1 MKATDINVNGGE
13 MGIVFHGCAGSKIE
27 RLGVRGG
34 AGGTTSAGGSY
45 LYGTSVYIHSYGST
59 IPVELTSIWVHDN
72 NQRSYPD
79 EESFVMGVDSCG
91 DSHVEMKGS
100 ILENNTG
107 SGLLARGSSQVDVR
121 NSIDGFVDE

>member
-1 MKATDINVNGGE
+1 
-13 MGIVFHGCAGSKIE
+13 
-27 RLGVRGG
+27 
-34 AGGTTSAGGSY
+34 
-45 LYGTSVYIHSYGST
+45 
-59 IPVELTSIWVHDN
+59 
-72 NQRSYPD
+72 
-79 EESFVMGVDSCG
+79 MGVDSCG